1 MRTLIMTPIAAL
13 LLFSSA
19 SFAQSIS
26 DTSHPHITQQPLTP
40 PDVLIIDRPPMDIND
55 LAFPNE
61 RNIRPS
67 AGDFELVSYFFLS
80 GENGERWATVT
91 LRNTSSGQRY
101 FRDGHLLALFANGER
116 RPPMKLKQRFSARE
130 TLTLNIFFG
139 FNKFPILSL
148 YTANDL

>member
-1 MRTLIMTPIAAL
+1 MRTLLSLPAL
-13 LLFSSA
+13 ALWLLASA

-26 DTSHPHITQQPLTP
+26 DATTPHTTQHPLTP

-67 AGDFELVSYFFLS
+67 AGDFELVSYFLLS
-80 GENGERWATVT
+80 GENGERWATIT

-116 RPPMKLKQRFSARE
+116 RPPMKLKQRFSGRE